1 MDEREWHAHLDSAV
15 STDVRDEGDTT
26 AEAEHSSLAAL
37 SFGEGATTSVDDMIG
52 FHTPDEPAPSVPSV
66 EPEEILAEFDGLA
79 ARLTA
84 GAETM
89 SELRNGVERL
99 FETSAETS
107 RELEAQRRLLE
118 AGEDAR
124 QQDRDTIAQ
133 LEEQVGLRTQA
144 VADMKRRLGDL
155 MRDIETIV

>member
-37 SFGEGATTSVDDMIG
+37 SFGEGATTSVADMIG
-52 FHTPDEPAPSVPSV
+52 FHTPDERAPSTPSV

-89 SELRNGVERL
+89 SELDAGGDSQ
-99 FETSAETS
+99 F
-107 RELEAQRRLLE
+107 
-118 AGEDAR
+118 GEDAADLIG
-124 QQDRDTIAQ
+124 DRVNRGASLVSNLLVAGTTQNGQRYGSPARPDRSKSPVEIAS
-133 LEEQVGLRTQA
+133 
-144 VADMKRRLGDL
+144 AD
-155 MRDIETIV
+155 